1 MYNIFTGLIQAG
13 EKVMP
18 KIELRK
24 VSIFLNGN
32 PLYLMKMILYAN
44 PSDIVLIMAQEKL
57 LITLFDFNAP
67 IENLSNSDFCL
78 VDLFFSIYFN
88 VSTTTGFVYT
98 FSLSRASEFVH
109 TEIGWHIWAI
119 CCSSVLRV
127 AIVHTQSNGQYYN
140 IYQFIPNPIVVS
152 KYVLYSRTVWFFI
165 FLYVKESTFTSW
177 FMGS

>member
-78 VDLFFSIYFN
+78 VDLFF
-88 VSTTTGFVYT
+88 
-98 FSLSRASEFVH
+98 
-109 TEIGWHIWAI
+109 
-119 CCSSVLRV
+119 
-127 AIVHTQSNGQYYN
+127 
-140 IYQFIPNPIVVS
+140 QFILMLAPPLGS
-152 KYVLYSRTVWFFI
+152 
-165 FLYVKESTFTSW
+165 FTLSV
-177 FMGS
+177 